1 MLWEAFRMLAGFDP
15 ELWDIVGRS
24 LLVSVLA
31 VGIAGIVAIPAGAV
45 LGLARDTRLNRT
57 IISTANALMGLP
69 PVVAGLLIYMVLTR
83 NGPLGEYQLLFTV
96 TAMVIVQL
104 VLALPIILSLTS
116 SAVRAV
122 DPGVSDAA
130 RTLGASRVQSALAVL
145 REARSGLV
153 TAVAAGLGR
162 VLAEV
167 GAVMLVGG
175 NIAGRTRVMTT
186 AIMLETRQGNF
197 EMALGLGMILI
208 ILSLGLNFLMGTL
221 SRQQGGSK

>member
-15 ELWDIVGRS
+15 ELWDIIGRS

-31 VGIAGIVAIPAGAV
+31 VSMAGVVAIPAGAV
-45 LGLARDTRLNRT
+45 LGLARQTRFTVL

-69 PVVAGLLIYMVLTR
+69 PVVAGLLIYMILTR
-83 NGPLGEYQLLFTV
+83 NGPLGQYQLLFTV

-104 VLALPIILSLTS
+104 VLALPIIFSLTN

-122 DPGVSDAA
+122 DPGITDAA
-130 RTLGASRVQSALAVL
+130 RTLGASKVKAALAVL
-145 REARSGLV
+145 REARGGLV
-153 TAVAAGLGR
+153 TAIAAGLGR

-197 EMALGLGMILI
+197 EMALGLGLVLI
-208 ILSLGLNFLMGTL
+208 IISLGLNFLIGTL
-221 SRQQGGSK
+221 SRQGVS